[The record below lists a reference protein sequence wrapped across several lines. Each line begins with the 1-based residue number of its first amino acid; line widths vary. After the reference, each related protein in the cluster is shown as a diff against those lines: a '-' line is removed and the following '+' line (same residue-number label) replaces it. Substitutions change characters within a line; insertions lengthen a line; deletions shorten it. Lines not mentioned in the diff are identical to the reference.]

1 MNLTKE
7 QIREVFLASGFT
19 VKEGQ
24 TDLKP
29 YVYAAAEAMLAAD
42 RAAGAEPVAR
52 LMNRVVRAL
61 GDQDA

>member
-24 TDLKP
+24 TDLTP
-29 YVYAAAEAMLAAD
+29 YVYAAD
-42 RAAGAEPVAR
+42 RAAGAEPVVR